1 MLMSYL
7 LAASFTAVIAS
18 ATPLTRS
25 IGPGCRSFPT
35 NGVDTLLDF
44 TLVAQYDS
52 DTSIHKQLVLG
63 ADGSDPA
70 PNITFVGSIDSIQT
84 PLGQNFTMAHS
95 GVTAQAVGGNL
106 VPKISTNVTSGDFL
120 PFISQYDGA
129 PTGPAEVYCELV
141 STSPNGSPYPDPLLS
156 VDDDADNFFICNSTS
171 SSQQNI
177 VYDPVQASA
186 TTYDFNSCERVHIL
200 IVQ

>member
-70 PNITFVGSIDSIQT
+70 PNITFVGVCS
-84 PLGQNFTMAHS
+84 LFHHS
-95 GVTAQAVGGNL
+95 LKSHVSHCIL
-106 VPKISTNVTSGDFL
+106 VYRFYTDPSRTELHNG
-120 PFISQYDGA
+120 PFWC
-129 PTGPAEVYCELV
+129 YC
-141 STSPNGSPYPDPLLS
+141 
-156 VDDDADNFFICNSTS
+156 S
-171 SSQQNI
+171 SSRWQPRPQDI
-177 VYDPVQASA
+177 DQ
-186 TTYDFNSCERVHIL
+186 RH
-200 IVQ
+200 